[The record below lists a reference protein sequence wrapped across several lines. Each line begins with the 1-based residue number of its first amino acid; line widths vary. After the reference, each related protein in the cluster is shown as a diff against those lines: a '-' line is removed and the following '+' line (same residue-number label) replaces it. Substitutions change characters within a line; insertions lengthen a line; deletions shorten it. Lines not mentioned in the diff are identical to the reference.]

1 MRLGGGGPTNG
12 KVFFFRGGH
21 HSFTTSGALGAR
33 GAHRLVDP
41 GSYRDHLLST
51 VHLILGTSACEEN
64 QWKFFWGLGIMLFF
78 VDEFLVR

>member
-1 MRLGGGGPTNG
+1 MGAPLTARCSFLG
-12 KVFFFRGGH
+12 VL

-41 GSYRDHLLST
+41 GSYRDHLLSS

-64 QWKFFWGLGIMLFF
+64 EWKFFLCWGSCY
-78 VDEFLVR
+78 FLLQ

>member
-1 MRLGGGGPTNG
+1 MGAPLTARCSFLG
-12 KVFFFRGGH
+12 VL

-41 GSYRDHLLST
+41 GSYRDHLLSS

-64 QWKFFWGLGIMLFF
+64 EWKFFFVLGIMLFF
-78 VDEFLVR
+78 VAMNF